1 MTSKIN
7 KLISASV
14 AVLMVLAFSAN
25 FAVAQGGGQGQQ
37 GQGQVQGE
45 TVVDKVSENSETS
58 DFAELLEKSGFA
70 QVLAQQGPYTVLAPS
85 NDALGSGEVDVES
98 AKENQKQAQQ
108 VVQNHLYQGEISA
121 DEVESSMG
129 VKVQKKDG
137 SPANGV
143 VYVVDKVVSR

>member
-1 MTSKIN
+1 MTSKMK
-7 KLISASV
+7 KLISASF
-14 AVLMVLAFSAN
+14 AVLLVFALSAN
-25 FAVAQGGGQGQQ
+25 FAVGQGGGQS
-37 GQGQVQGE
+37 QVQGE
-45 TVVDKVSENSETS
+45 TVVDKVSENSDTS
-58 DFAELLEKSGFA
+58 DFSDLLEQSGFA

-85 NDALGSGEVDVES
+85 NDALAKGEVDVES

-129 VKVQKKDG
+129 VKVQKEDE

-143 VYVVDKVVSR
+143 VYVVDKVVTR